1 MKVTIQSPDSLN
13 DIPLKHYQEFLSL
26 EEPTNIDV
34 IHIFLRLPIDV
45 IMKAS
50 KVDVDRIANEIIEM
64 FNEDCKLQPTFELN
78 GKEFGFIPAIDDI
91 ALGEYRDATAYIQ
104 DWEDMH
110 KAMAVLYRPVTSS
123 KKVKG
128 FRQKKYLIEDYEGSS
143 KYCEQLKEMPVSIV
157 MGTMVFFYSLLND
170 LLRVIPHYLLKELT
184 EEQLEMAVSSRS
196 GESITK
202 SILSVRETLEGL
214 KRQPIDDYM
223 SA

>member
-78 GKEFGFIPAIDDI
+78 GKEFGFIPVLNNISF
-91 ALGEYRDATAYIQ
+91 GEYTDATSYLQ
-104 DWEDMH
+104 DWKNIH
-110 KAMAVLYRPVTSS
+110 KSMAVLYRPTTVI
-123 KKVKG
+123 KK
-128 FRQKKYLIEDYEGSS
+128 RKYLIEDYEGSA
-143 KYCEQLKEMPVSIV
+143 KYCEQLKEMPVSVV
-157 MGTMVFFYSLLND
+157 MGTMVFFYDLLNSLLKT
-170 LLRVIPHYLLKELT
+170 IPDYLLEELT
-184 EEQLEMAVSSRS
+184 EEQLEMQVSSEN
-196 GESITK
+196 GESITN
-202 SILSVRETLEGL
+202 SQHSVRHSLLAMRKFPSLG
-214 KRQPIDDYM
+214 RI
-223 SA
+223 SAL